1 LRKLVEKEV
10 LETIGKEERK
20 AFKEEHEVR
29 ANGYYQRDLLAPM
42 GAIEDLQVLRRGFSP
57 LLPGTSRAPPLQVRR
72 ADLCHVC
79 RGFLPYLGG
88 PPGEQVQSPK
98 GL

>member
-29 ANGYYQRDLLAPM
+29 ANGYYQRDL
-42 GAIEDLQVLRRGFSP
+42 
-57 LLPGTSRAPPLQVRR
+57 
-72 ADLCHVC
+72 
-79 RGFLPYLGG
+79 
-88 PPGEQVQSPK
+88 
-98 GL
+98 